1 MEIGSKSGRNVEQQG
16 ASTRDTKTFRFFFY
30 TISKY
35 LRDWENAIMKTL
47 ERDIIDF
54 FIYIFICFCDDRDV

>member
-1 MEIGSKSGRNVEQQG
+1 MEIGSKSRRNVE
-16 ASTRDTKTFRFFFY
+16 FFY

-35 LRDWENAIMKTL
+35 QRDWENEIMKTP

-54 FIYIFICFCDDRDV
+54 FI